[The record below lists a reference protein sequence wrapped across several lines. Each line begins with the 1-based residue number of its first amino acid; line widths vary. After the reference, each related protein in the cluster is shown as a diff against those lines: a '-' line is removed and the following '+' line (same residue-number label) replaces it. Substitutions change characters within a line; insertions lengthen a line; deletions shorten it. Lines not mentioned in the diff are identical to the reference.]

1 MRTFEELTALAKSGD
16 QAKLL
21 TGIER
26 NTVDGL
32 RGVILQYRYR
42 EIDKQEADREYQEKK
57 RNYENAQTQQELH
70 QITCRMRVEMAKL
83 NQEMQVNGCELCKRV
98 LEVMDGKI
106 NQKPA
111 QISGGQ
117 P

>member
-26 NTVDGL
+26 NAVDGL

-57 RNYENAQTQQELH
+57 RNYENAQTEHEIQRN
-70 QITCRMRVEMAKL
+70 TCRMRVEMAKV
-83 NQEMQVNGCELCKRV
+83 NREMQVHGCELCKQA
-98 LEVMDGKI
+98 LEIMDGRKV
-106 NQKPA
+106 
-111 QISGGQ
+111 
-117 P
+117 